1 MTTVAPP
8 NYRNDLTLDEKVLMA
23 IVRAAENFK
32 RTHSAV
38 FKPFGLSF
46 PQYNILR
53 VLESSHKGQNKIS
66 VVGKIML
73 VPNANMTG
81 LAKRLEQKGFI
92 TRQPDPGDERV
103 TLLTITEKGRVT
115 LRQIKEEKDS
125 AITAILKD
133 FDSADK
139 IDLLENIKKVITAT
153 AEMTRLSEKNRLP

>member
-1 MTTVAPP
+1 MLIVAPP

-103 TLLTITEKGRVT
+103 TLLTITEKGKVT
-115 LRQIKEEKDS
+115 LRQIKKEKDS
-125 AITAILKD
+125 AISAILKD
-133 FDSADK
+133 FNSADK
-139 IDLLENIKKVITAT
+139 TKLLEQIKKIITAT
-153 AEMTRLSEKNRLP
+153 SEMNPLPDKPQTT

>member
-1 MTTVAPP
+1 MAPP

-38 FKPFGLSF
+38 YKPFGLSF

-66 VVGKIML
+66 VVRKIML

-103 TLLTITEKGRVT
+103 TLLTITEKGRKT
-115 LRQIKEEKDS
+115 LRQIKEEKDF

>member
-1 MTTVAPP
+1 MLIVAPP

-115 LRQIKEEKDS
+115 LRQIKKEKDS
-125 AITAILKD
+125 AISAILKD
-133 FDSADK
+133 FNSADK
-139 IDLLENIKKVITAT
+139 TKLLEQIKKIITAT
-153 AEMTRLSEKNRLP
+153 SEMNPLPDKPQTT

>member
-1 MTTVAPP
+1 M
-8 NYRNDLTLDEKVLMA
+8 
-23 IVRAAENFK
+23 
-32 RTHSAV
+32 
-38 FKPFGLSF
+38 
-46 PQYNILR
+46 
-53 VLESSHKGQNKIS
+53 GQNKIS
-66 VVGKIML
+66 AVGKIML
-73 VPNANMTG
+73 VPGANMTG

-92 TRQPDPGDERV
+92 TREPDPGDERV